1 MSAPRNARPA
11 LPPARTLVA
20 RIILTA
26 LALAVWFWTQSLI
39 GAKTLPASGLGDG
52 LHTLL
57 APLNES
63 LHQHPRFADELLIV
77 SSAFIDLLGIFLLG
91 AWIFGKSVRPFLGLV
106 LVLGL
111 RQIFQALVALPPPA
125 GMIWH
130 YPGFPSLLVTYGV
143 ANDFFFSGHTA
154 VAVLG
159 AVELGRL
166 GRPWLR
172 WAGGGAGRFRGRHR
186 PGAVRSLHHGRLHR
200 RGGRV
205 VRRPGHRAD
214 RAGDRSRTGAT
225 SAARL
230 VILSSAAGG
239 RRSLRLMLSSRL

>member
-1 MSAPRNARPA
+1 MSPPREPRSTF
-11 LPPARTLVA
+11 PPARVLALRVA
-20 RIILTA
+20 ITAAA
-26 LALAVWFWTQSLI
+26 LAAWFWTQSLI
-39 GAKTLPASGLGDG
+39 GAKPLPASGLGDG
-52 LHTLL
+52 LHVLL

-63 LHQHPRFADELLIV
+63 LHVHPQFADALLIV

-91 AWIFGKSVRPFLGLV
+91 AWIFGRSIRPLLGLV
-106 LVLGL
+106 LLLGL
-111 RQIFQALVALPPPA
+111 RQVFQALVALPPPA

-172 WAGGGAGRFRGRHR
+172 MAGVALAVFEVVVVLTLRAHYTMDVFTGAIAALYMAQVAERISPAF
-186 PGAVRSLHHGRLHR
+186 
-200 RGGRV
+200 
-205 VRRPGHRAD
+205 D
-214 RAGDRSRTGAT
+214 RALARILPRSPSGD
-225 SAARL
+225 
-230 VILSSAAGG
+230 
-239 RRSLRLMLSSRL
+239 

>member
-1 MSAPRNARPA
+1 MSPPHETRSAF
-11 LPPARTLVA
+11 PPARTIVV
-20 RIILTA
+20 RVVITVVA
-26 LALAVWFWTQSLI
+26 LALWFWTQSLI
-39 GAKTLPASGLGDG
+39 GAKAMPAQGLGDG

-63 LHQHPRFADELLIV
+63 LHAHPRFADGLLIV
-77 SSAFIDLLGIFLLG
+77 SSAFIDLLAIFLLA
-91 AWIFGKSVRPFLGLV
+91 AWIFGRSVRPFLGLV

-111 RQIFQALVALPPPA
+111 RQIFQALVALPPPP
-125 GMIWH
+125 GMLWH

-172 WAGGGAGRFRGRHR
+172 MAGVALAVFEVTVVLALRAHYTMDVFT
-186 PGAVRSLHHGRLHR
+186 GAVAALYVAQAAERIA
-200 RGGRV
+200 
-205 VRRPGHRAD
+205 PACD
-214 RAGDRSRTGAT
+214 RAL
-225 SAARL
+225 ARVL
-230 VILSSAAGG
+230 PHRLSS
-239 RRSLRLMLSSRL
+239 

>member
-1 MSAPRNARPA
+1 MSATRDTRSAF
-11 LPPARTLVA
+11 PPARTLAA
-20 RIILTA
+20 RLVITA

-52 LHTLL
+52 LHSLL

-63 LHQHPRFADELLIV
+63 LHAHPQFADGLLIV
-77 SSAFIDLLGIFLLG
+77 SSAFIDLFGIFLLG
-91 AWIFGKSVRPFLGLV
+91 AWILGKSVRPFLGLV

-111 RQIFQALVALPPPA
+111 RQIFQGLVALPPTA

-166 GRPWLR
+166 GRPWL
-172 WAGGGAGRFRGRHR
+172 GGVGVALAIFE
-186 PGAVRSLHHGRLHR
+186 
-200 RGGRV
+200 V
-205 VRRPGHRAD
+205 VVVLTLRAHYTID
-214 RAGDRSRTGAT
+214 VFTGAIAALYVAQIT
-225 SAARL
+225 ERIALTCDAALARL
-230 VILSSAAGG
+230 LPGPS
-239 RRSLRLMLSSRL
+239 

>member
-1 MSAPRNARPA
+1 MSTPRETRPA
-11 LPPARTLVA
+11 FPPARTLAA
-20 RIILTA
+20 RVVITA
-26 LALAVWFWTQSLI
+26 LALVVWFWTQSLI
-39 GAKTLPASGLGDG
+39 GAKSLPASGLGDG
-52 LHTLL
+52 LHVLL

-63 LHQHPRFADELLIV
+63 LRAHPSFADGLLIV
-77 SSAFIDLLGIFLLG
+77 SSAFIDLFAIFLLG

-106 LVLGL
+106 LLLGL
-111 RQIFQALVALPPPA
+111 RQIFQALVALPPPP

-172 WAGGGAGRFRGRHR
+172 MVGIGLAIFEVTVVLALRAHYTMDVFT
-186 PGAVRSLHHGRLHR
+186 GAVAALYIAQVAEKLA
-200 RGGRV
+200 
-205 VRRPGHRAD
+205 PTFD
-214 RAGDRSRTGAT
+214 RAL
-225 SAARL
+225 AR
-230 VILSSAAGG
+230 ILPGG
-239 RRSLRLMLSSRL
+239 SQR